1 MSYIVRSDDGVAA
14 GDATAL
20 FGGKGRAL
28 ASLTATGM
36 PVPRWFAISTDAWR
50 ASLTPEQRAAASHV
64 PPTDDDMT
72 SLRAVRPREDVV
84 AAIDDAVRS
93 LATSSGDVFAV
104 RSSAADEDAAQQSF
118 AGQLE
123 SYLFVR
129 ADHVADRVA
138 RVWASAFTER
148 VAAYRRNR
156 GISPVPV
163 PPVVLV
169 QRMIDADVSG
179 VAFSADPVSGAR
191 DIAVVSAVF
200 GLGTA
205 LVSGEA
211 DADTFKVD
219 RDGRIVDRIIADKR
233 TAHRRSATS
242 VEGVEPVEVAADRAK
257 QPALD
262 DPAIREVAQLART
275 AEQHF
280 GAPQDIEWAYRGGRL
295 SLLQARPITSLAAT
309 PARSGDVTIWDNS
322 NIAESYGGM
331 TTPLTFT
338 FAQHAYD
345 SAYRQFFRLL
355 SIPDGVAAA
364 HDETFRNMLGLIR
377 GRIYYNLLN
386 WYRLLAL
393 LPGFRINRPFMEQM
407 MGVKEALPESVLA
420 DLRGAQAGSRVADAL
435 AVARTSAALAWHH
448 LTLRARMRR
457 FYRVFDDA
465 LASDPERLATLG
477 PEEIVR
483 EYRRLEQRL
492 VNDWDAPLIND
503 FFAMIFYGLLRRA
516 CSTWCGDS
524 AGTLQNDLLCGQG
537 GMISTRPAAAIRELA
552 AVAAADPRL
561 VDALARAPTS
571 EALAALRR
579 DPHASVLF
587 ERYMREF
594 GDRCDGELKLESPT
608 LRDDPSMLLRAVGRL
623 ASQTSPVNADAVAQQ
638 PSLRAAAEQRVAEA
652 LARAPLRR
660 AMFAWILRNA
670 RGRIVDRENLRFA
683 RTRLFGRI
691 RAIFIALGGRFAERG
706 LLEEPRDI
714 FYLELA
720 EALGAVE
727 NPAAGVDLKARV
739 AARKAEFERYR
750 HMPAPPDRF
759 VTHGPIG
766 GGADVSIDGGGVA
779 IPDGTAPRA
788 AGETRTGTGCCPGV
802 VRGTVRVVR
811 DPHTATLRPGDVLVA
826 ERTDPS
832 WVMLFPAASG
842 ILVERGSLLSH
853 AAIVAREMGIP
864 AIVSIEGLTSWL
876 KDGDQVEF
884 DGASGVLTR
893 IQPAAELA
901 HAQ

>member
-1 MSYIVRSDDGVAA
+1 MSYIVRSSDDVAA
-14 GDATAL
+14 ADAIAR
-20 FGGKGRAL
+20 FGGKGSAL
-28 ASLTATGM
+28 ASLTAARM
-36 PVPRWFAISTDAWR
+36 PVPQWFAISTDAWR
-50 ASLTPEQRAAASHV
+50 ASLTAEQQAALSHAS
-64 PPTDDDMT
+64 PTDDDLT
-72 SLRAVRPREDVV
+72 TLRTVRPLEDVV
-84 AAIDDAVRS
+84 AAIDDAVRA
-93 LATSSGDVFAV
+93 LAASSGDVFAV

-123 SYLFVR
+123 SYLFVP
-129 ADHVADRVA
+129 ADQVADRVA
-138 RVWASAFTER
+138 RVWASAFTQR
-148 VAAYRRNR
+148 VAAYRGNR
-156 GISPVPV
+156 GLAPAPA

-169 QRMIDADVSG
+169 QRMIDADASG

-191 DIAVVSAVF
+191 DIAVISAVF

-211 DADTFKVD
+211 DADTYKVD
-219 RDGRIVDRIIADKR
+219 RGDRIVERIIADKR
-233 TAHRRSATS
+233 AAHRRSPTS
-242 VEGVEPVEVAADRAK
+242 VEGVEAVEISTDHAK

-262 DPAIREVAQLART
+262 DAAVREVAQLARK

-280 GAPQDIEWAYRGGRL
+280 GAPQDIEWAYRSGRL
-295 SLLQARPITSLAAT
+295 YLLQARPITSLAAT
-309 PARSGDVTIWDNS
+309 AHAGDITIWDNS

-355 SIPDGVAAA
+355 AIPDRVAAA

-393 LPGFRINRPFMEQM
+393 LPGFRINRRFMEQM

-420 DLRGAQAGSRVADAL
+420 DVRGAQTGSRLADAL

-457 FYRVFDDA
+457 FYHVLDDA
-465 LASDPERLATLG
+465 LASDPQRLAGLG
-477 PEEIVR
+477 PDEIVR

-516 CSTWCGDS
+516 CNTWCGDS

-537 GMISTRPAAAIRELA
+537 GMISTRPAAAIRAL
-552 AVAAADPRL
+552 AVAAAAEPAL
-561 VDALARAPTS
+561 VEALANAPTS
-571 EALAALRR
+571 DALAALRR
-579 DPHASVLF
+579 DSRVNELL
-587 ERYMREF
+587 ENYMREF

-623 ASQTSPVNADAVAQQ
+623 AAQALPASADATGLH
-638 PSLRAAAEQRVAEA
+638 PSLRAAAEQRVATA

-660 AMFAWILRNA
+660 AMFAWIVKNA
-670 RGRIVDRENLRFA
+670 RGRIVDRENLRFG

-691 RAIFIALGGRFAERG
+691 RAIFIALGRCFAERG
-706 LLEEPRDI
+706 LLDEPRDI
-714 FYLELA
+714 FYLELD
-720 EALGAVE
+720 EALGEVE
-727 NPAAGVDLKARV
+727 RPDAAVDLKARV

-750 HMPAPPDRF
+750 QMPPPPDRF
-759 VTHGPIG
+759 VTHGPVD
-766 GGADVSIDGGGVA
+766 GADVSIDVEDPP
-779 IPDGTAPRA
+779 IPNGAAPRA
-788 AGETRTGTGCCPGV
+788 TGETRTGTGCCPGV

-811 DPHTATLRPGDVLVA
+811 DPHAATLHKGDVLVA

-876 KDGDQVEF
+876 KDGDHVEF
-884 DGASGVLTR
+884 DGATGVLTR
-893 IQPAAELA
+893 IQLAAELA